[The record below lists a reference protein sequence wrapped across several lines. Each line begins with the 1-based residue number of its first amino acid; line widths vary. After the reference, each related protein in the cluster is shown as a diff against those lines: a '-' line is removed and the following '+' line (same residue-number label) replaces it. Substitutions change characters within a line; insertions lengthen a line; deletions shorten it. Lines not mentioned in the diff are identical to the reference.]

1 MKILKKIL
9 LALIIAV
16 SMGTISSTA
25 FAEAGDGRIVYTPTE
40 ALDLIEGK
48 ILDAIE
54 GISKGADKEEA
65 SKLIKAASDST
76 KELNANDKVDI
87 QRQRANG
94 KIKAA
99 RSHAKDG
106 ALQEAE
112 QELRDALKMVKDM
125 RGML

>member
-9 LALIIAV
+9 LSLLIAV
-16 SMGTISSTA
+16 SMGAVSSTA
-25 FAEAGDGRIVYTPTE
+25 FAEAGDGRIVYTPIE

-48 ILDAIE
+48 ILAAID
-54 GISKGADKEEA
+54 GITKGADKEEA
-65 SKLIKAASDST
+65 SKLIKEATDAT

-87 QRQRANG
+87 QRQRATG
-94 KIKAA
+94 KLKAA
-99 RSHAKDG
+99 RTHAKDG

-112 QELRDALKMVKDM
+112 QELRDALKMFKDM